1 MVRPDAESVGVHA
14 YVLMTN
20 HAHLLRTAETAAG
33 VPQMMKRLGQRY
45 VQHINRSYRRT
56 CGLFE
61 GCFRSSLIEADGY
74 LLACQRYSH
83 ARVPKLVTERLAT
96 AEARSSACGKSQVR
110 Q

>member
-1 MVRPDAESVGVHA
+1 MTGSDAESVGVHA
-14 YVLMTN
+14 HVLMTN

-33 VPQMMKRLGQRY
+33 VPQMMKLPGQRY

-56 CGLFE
+56 GGLFE

-74 LLACQRYSH
+74 LLACQRHIH

-96 AEARSSACGKSQVR
+96 AAARSSARGKSRSKQ
-110 Q
+110 